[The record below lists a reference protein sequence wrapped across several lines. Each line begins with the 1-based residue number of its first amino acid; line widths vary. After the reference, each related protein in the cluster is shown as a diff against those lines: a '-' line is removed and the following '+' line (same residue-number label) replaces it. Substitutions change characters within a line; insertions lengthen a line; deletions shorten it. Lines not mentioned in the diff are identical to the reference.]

1 MCYCMMLTVTLFD
14 VINFFFAYRTILYV
28 CLYLCVAIFN
38 NNILFRLITLHIL
51 NKLYPLSYYRY
62 YYTAAKHL
70 GGCHYNYT
78 TTVRLIIII
87 I

>member
-1 MCYCMMLTVTLFD
+1 MLTVTLFD
-14 VINFFFAYRTILYV
+14 VINFSSLIAQYYMYNYIYVSLY
-28 CLYLCVAIFN
+28 FN

-62 YYTAAKHL
+62 YYTATQHL
-70 GGCHYNYT
+70 GGCRCIYT

-87 I
+87 M